1 MQGSPYPSTT
11 SYADRLRG
19 ALTLDAR
26 TYRDVEQDTNA
37 NGQAAVTVIL
47 AALAAG
53 IGAIVGRD
61 WLQDALG
68 TVLSSL
74 LQWVIFS
81 FVAYWAGASFF
92 SSGQTSVTPG
102 QVLRTIGFAQAP
114 KILLVLGIIPLL
126 GWIVG
131 IVVFFWFLAA
141 AITALREA
149 FEFDTGRA
157 ITTAVAIA
165 VLGPAVLTTLRRA
178 ARRAVLQ
185 SA

>member
-53 IGAIVGRD
+53 IGPIVGRD

-68 TVLSSL
+68 TVLS
-74 LQWVIFS
+74 
-81 FVAYWAGASFF
+81 AGHTIAFF
-92 SSGQTSVTPG
+92 H
-102 QVLRTIGFAQAP
+102 
-114 KILLVLGIIPLL
+114 
-126 GWIVG
+126 
-131 IVVFFWFLAA
+131 
-141 AITALREA
+141 
-149 FEFDTGRA
+149 
-157 ITTAVAIA
+157 
-165 VLGPAVLTTLRRA
+165 
-178 ARRAVLQ
+178 
-185 SA
+185 